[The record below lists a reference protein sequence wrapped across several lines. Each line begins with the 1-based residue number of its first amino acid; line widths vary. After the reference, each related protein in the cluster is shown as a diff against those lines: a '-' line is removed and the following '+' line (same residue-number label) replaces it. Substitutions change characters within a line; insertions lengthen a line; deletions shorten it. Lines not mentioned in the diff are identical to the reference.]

1 MTALDGEHDPLLTAL
16 RSTRFDSLQDTTL
29 LGFSPSEHSAAGNAI
44 CCISLFGK
52 VFIIDRWNWVGKLQ
66 LTRKNREGDE
76 EEFHAAA
83 YLWTSS
89 SLVLPSLELL
99 HCPPLASDGV

>member
-16 RSTRFDSLQDTTL
+16 RSARFDSLQDTTL
-29 LGFSPSEHSAAGNAI
+29 LGFSPSEHSATGNAI
-44 CCISLFGK
+44 CCIS
-52 VFIIDRWNWVGKLQ
+52 VFERSSLIAGVGWEKMQ
-66 LTRKNREGDE
+66 LTRKNREDDE

-89 SLVLPSLELL
+89 SLVLLSLELL
-99 HCPPLASDGV
+99 DCPPLASDGV

>member
-16 RSTRFDSLQDTTL
+16 RSARFDSLQDTTL
-29 LGFSPSEHSAAGNAI
+29 LGFSPSEHSATGNAI

-52 VFIIDRWNWVGKLQ
+52 VFIIDRWCWVGKMQRTWLNW
-66 LTRKNREGDE
+66 KGDE

-83 YLWTSS
+83 YSRTSS